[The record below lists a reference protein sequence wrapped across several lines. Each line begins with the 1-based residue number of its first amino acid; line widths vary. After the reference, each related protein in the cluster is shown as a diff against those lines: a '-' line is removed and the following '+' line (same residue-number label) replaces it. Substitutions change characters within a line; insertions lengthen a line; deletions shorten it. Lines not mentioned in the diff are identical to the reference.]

1 MMTLFRRNK
10 QTIGLDIGSGLV
22 KAAVVDHSNG
32 EPRLLRLAS
41 LPLVHDAIVEGEI
54 MDPPLVVDTVQAV
67 IQTLGARGRCV
78 ATAVGGR
85 DVIVKKIKMDRMPA
99 ADAREVISWEA
110 EQYVPFDME
119 NVQLD
124 FQILDPEA
132 DGVQMNVLL
141 VAAKKELV
149 EQRMALLSDANLTAG
164 IVDVDA
170 FALYNAFEYN
180 YPAASRG
187 LAALVNVGH
196 EVTTIIVHEDGVPIV
211 TRDVPFGS
219 KHLRE
224 ALRRMHGLSSE
235 EAEQVLNG
243 RSGRIG
249 EVERLLHERGVEL
262 AVAIER
268 ATAFLTAD
276 RGVGSG
282 ISAVYL
288 SGGAARVPRL
298 QEAISEK
305 LRVRIE
311 VVNPLQRLEVA
322 PEAMADLPGEES
334 AAMWMLPIGLALRGP
349 I

>member
-1 MMTLFRRNK
+1 
-10 QTIGLDIGSGLV
+10 
-22 KAAVVDHSNG
+22 
-32 EPRLLRLAS
+32 
-41 LPLVHDAIVEGEI
+41 
-54 MDPPLVVDTVQAV
+54 
-67 IQTLGARGRCV
+67 
-78 ATAVGGR
+78 
-85 DVIVKKIKMDRMPA
+85 MDRMPA

-149 EQRMALLSDANLTAG
+149 EQRLSLLADANLSAG

-180 YPAASRG
+180 YPTASQG

-196 EVTTIIVHEDGVPIV
+196 EITTIIVHEDGVPIV

-224 ALRRMHGLSSE
+224 ALRRMHGLSSD
-235 EAEQVLNG
+235 EADQVLRG
-243 RSGRIG
+243 QSSRVA
-249 EVERLLHERGVEL
+249 EVEKLLYERGTEL
-262 AVAIER
+262 AQAIER
-268 ATAFLTAD
+268 ATAFITAD
-276 RGVGSG
+276 RGIGSG
-282 ISAVYL
+282 IGAVYL

-298 QEAISEK
+298 QEAIADR

-322 PEAMADLPGEES
+322 PEAMADLPSEDS
-334 AAMWMLPIGLALRGP
+334 AAMWMLPVGLALRAP
-349 I
+349 V